1 VLFQFLADTHILL
14 HWRNNPNKLSREQLR
29 VLRAEVHRS
38 RPLAVSAF
46 TLIELALLVSE
57 GALQTNETPEQFFAE
72 LESNPA
78 FEVLPITFQI
88 AAEIASVGRQLRDPA
103 DRAIVATTRVHR
115 LKLITSDERIVG
127 SKLVTTVS

>member
-1 VLFQFLADTHILL
+1 MSPQFLADTHIFL
-14 HWRNNPNKLSREQLR
+14 HWRRNANKLSREQLR
-29 VLRAEVHRS
+29 VLRGEEHHA
-38 RPLAVSAF
+38 RPFALSAF
-46 TLIELALLVSE
+46 SLVELALLISE
-57 GALQTNETPEQFFAE
+57 GTLRIKETADEFFAE

-103 DRAIVATTRVHR
+103 DRAIVATARVHR
-115 LKLITSDERIVG
+115 LRLITSDRRIVD